1 MRHRWLFTTMI
12 VAAVVAVAAGSA
24 GSARAARAAEA
35 SPLGFWESTDTSSG
49 GIGAALELRADGSLR
64 QCAVV
69 LVDLDY
75 RLEGDQ
81 VVLSDP
87 TGADQAPTATLG
99 DNVMILTGPDG
110 STLEKRRFRA
120 PPGGDSPILGDWSY
134 DYYGQA
140 TAFESYTEDGK
151 VHFRLL
157 LRTEAGT
164 YRLDGGRLRVTL
176 AGHHQKWL
184 WSVEGDELLVGPRG
198 ERHRYRRV
206 PGGAWYL
213 APAD

>member
-1 MRHRWLFTTMI
+1 MRHRWLLTTVV
-12 VAAVVAVAAGSA
+12 VAAIAAGSA
-24 GSARAARAAEA
+24 GSAGTARSAEAA
-35 SPLGFWESTDTSSG
+35 SPLGFWESIETSSG
-49 GIGAALELRADGSLR
+49 GIGAALELRADGVLR
-64 QCAVV
+64 HCAVV
-69 LVDLDY
+69 LLDLDY

-87 TGADQAPTATLG
+87 TGTDQAPPATLG

-110 STLEKRRFRA
+110 STLEKKRLRA
-120 PPGGDSPILGDWSY
+120 PPGGNSPILGDWSY

-151 VHFRLL
+151 VHFRLP
-157 LRTEAGT
+157 LRTETGT
-164 YRLDGGRLRVTL
+164 YRLDGDRIRVTL
-176 AGHHQKWL
+176 AGRRQKWV

-198 ERHRYRRV
+198 ERRRYRRV

-213 APAD
+213 PPAD